1 MSFLLLLLA
10 CADGEE
16 DTAVDPLCDNAPVT
30 TYDNFGQGFM
40 LQHCQ
45 SCHASTAE
53 NRYDA
58 PPEIF
63 FDDQAKVQELAER
76 ILARSAGEQPS
87 MPPQG
92 GVEEADRLRLEQ
104 WLLCD

>member
-1 MSFLLLLLA
+1 MLLA

-16 DTAVDPLCDNAPVT
+16 DTAVDAFCADAPVT
-30 TYDNFGQGFM
+30 TYDNFGQGFV

-45 SCHASTAE
+45 SCHASTSE

-58 PPEIF
+58 PDELD
-63 FDDQAKVQELAER
+63 FDDEDAIWGNAER
-76 ILARSAGEQPS
+76 ILARAAGDAPT

-92 GVEEADRLRLEQ
+92 GVEEADRVRLEQ
-104 WLLCD
+104 WLLCE

>member
-1 MSFLLLLLA
+1 MLLA

-16 DTAVDPLCDNAPVT
+16 DTAVDALCDEAPVT

-45 SCHASTAE
+45 SCHASSSE

-58 PPEIF
+58 PEDVT
-63 FDDQAKVQELAER
+63 FDDQAQVQEQADR
-76 ILARSAGEQPS
+76 ILARVTGEQPS

-104 WLLCD
+104 WLSCTE